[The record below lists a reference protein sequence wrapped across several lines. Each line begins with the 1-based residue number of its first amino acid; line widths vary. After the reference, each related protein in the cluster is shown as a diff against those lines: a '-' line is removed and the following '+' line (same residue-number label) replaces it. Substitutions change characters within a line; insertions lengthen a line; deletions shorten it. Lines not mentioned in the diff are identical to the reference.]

1 MRAASSG
8 ERRLPLGS
16 FGGGYGD
23 GSRAERHDL
32 VGAVA
37 ERLRGRAAASTDRVH
52 AAPDRDLVSAL
63 VDEAVRPSHEL
74 RTGRVEA
81 DDAHL
86 GSAAHELRSRL
97 DMPWICISRS
107 TPI

>member
-1 MRAASSG
+1 M
-8 ERRLPLGS
+8 
-16 FGGGYGD
+16 
-23 GSRAERHDL
+23 
-32 VGAVA
+32 GAVA
-37 ERLRGRAAASTDRVH
+37 ERLRGRTAASTDRIH
-52 AAPDRDLVSAL
+52 AAPDRNLVSTL
-63 VDEAVRPSHEL
+63 VDEADRPPHKQ
-74 RTGRVEA
+74 RTVHGDP